1 MNIQYINNY
10 STEEF
15 KRSFESHNFTFNSFS
30 KPFSLDDFDI
40 NIIDLNNIWYNEISE
55 KITDINILNDLD
67 SLKVMMSHSKKSR
80 FLLICPYN
88 QEFIYTETE
97 FLQEKCTHKIML
109 KNIIHE
115 FVDIVKF
122 LLPDDASIDIDLN
135 FERTKTYINDTQ
147 AFDADFYFNKY
158 PNFLTKSTSDKITTI
173 KLTSTAD
180 FYVTT
185 LNFYFK
191 SAFLEKNIINFL
203 KKIELIKNENPVPEW
218 IFSEILFDD
227 AEQMKKITSQK
238 AIISN
243 AKLEIE
249 KSQEILSKNLY
260 YKSILYSNGNELV
273 KVVFEILEN
282 ILDCDLSNFNDEK
295 HEDFLIKKSNITFV
309 GEIKGVNG
317 SVKNANIS
325 QLDVHYNGYLDK
337 LQEENKS
344 ENVKALLIINP
355 NRSRP
360 IKERE
365 QIHQNQLNLAIRNG
379 SLIIQTYDL
388 LKIFEAF
395 KQNKISSEEI
405 EDIFTG
411 VCEEKSVNKIINVL
425 NSFL

>member
-309 GEIKGVNG
+309 GEIKGING

-405 EDIFTG
+405 EDIFTD
-411 VCEEKSVNKIINVL
+411 KIGILDYKKIL
-425 NSFL
+425 ND

>member
-1 MNIQYINNY
+1 
-10 STEEF
+10 
-15 KRSFESHNFTFNSFS
+15 
-30 KPFSLDDFDI
+30 
-40 NIIDLNNIWYNEISE
+40 
-55 KITDINILNDLD
+55 
-67 SLKVMMSHSKKSR
+67 
-80 FLLICPYN
+80 
-88 QEFIYTETE
+88 
-97 FLQEKCTHKIML
+97 
-109 KNIIHE
+109 
-115 FVDIVKF
+115 
-122 LLPDDASIDIDLN
+122 
-135 FERTKTYINDTQ
+135 
-147 AFDADFYFNKY
+147 
-158 PNFLTKSTSDKITTI
+158 
-173 KLTSTAD
+173 
-180 FYVTT
+180 
-185 LNFYFK
+185 
-191 SAFLEKNIINFL
+191 
-203 KKIELIKNENPVPEW
+203 
-218 IFSEILFDD
+218 
-227 AEQMKKITSQK
+227 MKKITSQK

-282 ILDCDLSNFNDEK
+282 ILDCDLSSFNDEK

-405 EDIFTG
+405 EDIFTD
-411 VCEEKSVNKIINVL
+411 KIGILDYKKIL
-425 NSFL
+425 ND